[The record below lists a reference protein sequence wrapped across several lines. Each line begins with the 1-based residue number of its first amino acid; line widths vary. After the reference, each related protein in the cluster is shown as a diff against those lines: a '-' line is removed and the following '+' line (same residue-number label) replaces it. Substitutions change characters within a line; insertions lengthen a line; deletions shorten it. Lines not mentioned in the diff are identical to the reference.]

1 MCKTTSKLFP
11 TAQASQKQDKTR
23 KKDRSVQK
31 KKKEKQQ
38 E

>member
-1 MCKTTSKLFP
+1 MCKTTSKLFA

-23 KKDRSVQK
+23 KKDRTVQK
-31 KKKEKQQ
+31 KNKKKQQ